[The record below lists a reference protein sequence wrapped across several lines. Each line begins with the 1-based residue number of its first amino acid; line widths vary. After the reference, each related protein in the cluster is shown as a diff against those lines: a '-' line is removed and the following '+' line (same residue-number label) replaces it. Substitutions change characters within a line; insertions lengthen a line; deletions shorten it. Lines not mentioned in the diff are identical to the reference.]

1 MGFVLYYK
9 VLPKNNNTETP
20 WKLSQL
26 NVQSALFLSRLNAFL
41 HVNCFW
47 NIFFIIAEASSSR
60 NFQIFVM
67 SIKYYAYEQN
77 AIYTCFLQSLPL
89 SVVWIKCI
97 LISILGWQHE
107 KSRNKVIAFIHD
119 MLSANSGL
127 YRIAK
132 SDISIISNIIIKM
145 SLIHKNY
152 ISHYWY
158 IWITCYQIYS

>member
-1 MGFVLYYK
+1 
-9 VLPKNNNTETP
+9 
-20 WKLSQL
+20 
-26 NVQSALFLSRLNAFL
+26 
-41 HVNCFW
+41 
-47 NIFFIIAEASSSR
+47 
-60 NFQIFVM
+60 M
-67 SIKYYAYEQN
+67 SIKYYAYERN

-132 SDISIISNIIIKM
+132 SDISIISNIIIKTSFIYKNCTSDYILKHLNCILSNILVNVSYLLEVTTFKILHFWCGVSM
-145 SLIHKNY
+145 SE
-152 ISHYWY
+152 
-158 IWITCYQIYS
+158 